1 MGSLYKVFGSG
12 IWGRNLAKTST
23 NSVFPKEEGG
33 KPNALF
39 LSLEIEGKP

>member
-1 MGSLYKVFGSG
+1 MKSLDAGFGGEILQRHLRIVF
-12 IWGRNLAKTST
+12 
-23 NSVFPKEEGG
+23 FPKEEGG